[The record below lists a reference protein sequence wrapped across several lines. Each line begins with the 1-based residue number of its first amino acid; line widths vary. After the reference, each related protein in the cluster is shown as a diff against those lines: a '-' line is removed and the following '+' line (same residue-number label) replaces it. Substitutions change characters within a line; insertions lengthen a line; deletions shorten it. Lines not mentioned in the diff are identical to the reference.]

1 MASGAEPTKNWFEHG
16 GQAYA
21 RFRPEYPDELSAFLA
36 SAAPSRGTAVD
47 VGCGTGQ
54 LTVQLAAHFDVV
66 VGVDPSTEQIANA
79 SPSDGVRYVDGPAER
94 LPLPDHSASL
104 VTAAQSAHWF
114 DLPAF
119 YREVRRITVDHAV
132 VALISYGVL
141 GFDHDRID
149 ARFQRFYRD
158 EIGPYWPAE
167 RRLVDSGYADID
179 FPFDEQPTPP
189 LQIRKDWNLPELL
202 GYISTWS
209 AVRRARDAGREDVL
223 EAFATDLTAL
233 WGDAPTAR
241 AVTWPVNMRV
251 GKIR

>member
-1 MASGAEPTKNWFEHG
+1 MTASGAEPTKNWFEHG
-16 GQAYA
+16 GHAYA
-21 RFRPEYPDELSAFLA
+21 RFRPEYPDELSAGLA
-36 SAAPSRGTAVD
+36 SMAPSRRTAVD

-66 VGVDPSTEQIANA
+66 VGVDPSAEQIANA
-79 SPSDGVRYVDGPAER
+79 SPREGVRYVRGPAER
-94 LPLPDHSASL
+94 LPLPDRSASL

-119 YREVRRITVDHAV
+119 YAEVRRITIDRAV
-132 VALISYGVL
+132 VALVSYGVPVV
-141 GFDHDRID
+141 DDDRID

-158 EIGPYWPAE
+158 EIGPYWPPE

-179 FPFDEQPTPP
+179 FPFAEQPTPP
-189 LQIRKDWNLPELL
+189 LQIRKRWDLRALL
-202 GYISTWS
+202 GYLSTWS

-223 EAFATDLTAL
+223 DAFATDLAGL

-241 AVTWPVNMRV
+241 AVRWPVNMRV
-251 GKIR
+251 GKI